1 MGHSV
6 VTGLCAIRWN
16 GRNDSSG
23 LAIAMTKQ
31 TYASLDQAP
40 RRVHIQPKSCI
51 YPEAGSALGGLDGQ
65 CAAP

>member
-16 GRNDSSG
+16 GRNESSG
-23 LAIAMTKQ
+23 FVIAMTKQ
-31 TYASLDQAP
+31 TDASLDQAP
-40 RRVHIQPKSCI
+40 RRVHSQPKSCI
-51 YPEAGSALGGLDGQ
+51 YPEAGSELGGLGGQ

>member
-31 TYASLDQAP
+31 TVASRAQAP
-40 RRVHIQPKSCI
+40 RHVHIQPKSGI
-51 YPEAGSALGGLDGQ
+51 YLEAGSALGGLNGQ